1 MKFQILAL
9 AAALAFGGAAFAA
22 DTSVAPVSPD
32 STHVVKVKPHAT
44 RHATRHAARHHRKV
58 VRHVAVKHQKAAH
71 LARHHAMHEQSAS
84 VRTDVNGGS
93 RDARMDEA
101 LQKFRS
107 SHS

>member
-1 MKFQILAL
+1 MKFHTLAL

-22 DTSVAPVSPD
+22 DTAMAPVSPD
-32 STHVVKVKPHAT
+32 TTHVVKVKPHAT
-44 RHATRHAARHHRKV
+44 RHAARHHRKA
-58 VRHVAVKHQKAAH
+58 VRHVAVKHHKAMR